1 MSRPRIL
8 YLDMVPGEFVQET
21 KLSGIGRYAAAR
33 GWEAVSIPERDSRP
47 DKLKALLS
55 AHRPVGCVVECT
67 IGRRDLPPRLFGA
80 VPVVYLDA
88 YASLYGPRAARV
100 APDDGAIVRAAMR
113 ELSAGRP
120 AAYAFV
126 GYYYATPWE
135 RAREKAF
142 RLQAKTTGNPFRVFR
157 HVPADRNDHGSRTI
171 RLAAWLSTLPRHC
184 AVMAVN
190 DQIAANVAL
199 AASRAGLGIPY
210 DLTLVGVDNNDSFLA
225 KATPAITTV
234 LIDYERAGFLAARML
249 GEQMGWGN
257 HRLPSIAIDCRR
269 TDCSRMPSN
278 AIDKS
283 APNVFGPLMVIRRES
298 TRGFGRREPY
308 ILDAVEIIRREAC
321 DGLTPAKLVARMPG
335 SRRHFE
341 QRFREAMGHSIL
353 DEIQTVQLE
362 KVCTLLAQT
371 DTTIEAIADFCGFG
385 SGRALRDLFRARF
398 KMSMREYRMR
408 SRG

>member
-88 YASLYGPRAARV
+88 YASLYGPQAARV

-120 AAYAFV
+120 AAYGFV

-135 RAREKAF
+135 RARHQAF
-142 RLQAKTTGNPFRVFR
+142 REQAGAAGKPFRVFR
-157 HVPADRNDHGSRTI
+157 HVPADRAGHGARSI
-171 RLAAWLSTLPRHC
+171 RLAVWLAALPRHA

-190 DQIAANVAL
+190 DQIAVDVSVA
-199 AASRAGLGIPY
+199 ARAAGLRIPQ
-210 DLTLVGVDNNDSFLA
+210 DMTLVGVDNKSVY
-225 KATPAITTV
+225 PALSSISTV
-234 LIDYERAGFLAARML
+234 QVDYECAGWRSAALLERLMSGRAGPGA
-249 GEQMGWGN
+249 EE
-257 HRLPSIAIDCRR
+257 I
-269 TDCSRMPSN
+269 
-278 AIDKS
+278 
-283 APNVFGPLMVIRRES
+283 FGPMMVVRRES

-341 QRFREAMGHSIL
+341 QRFREAMGHSVL
-353 DEIQTVQLE
+353 DEIQSVQLE
-362 KVCTLLAQT
+362 KVCMLLSRT
-371 DTTIEAIADFCGFG
+371 DTSIEAIADFCGFG
-385 SGRALRDLFRARF
+385 SGRALRTLFLARF
-398 KMSMREYRMR
+398 KMSMREYRKR
-408 SRG
+408 SRD

>member
-88 YASLYGPRAARV
+88 YASLYGPQAARV

-120 AAYAFV
+120 AAYGFV

-135 RAREKAF
+135 RARHQAF
-142 RLQAKTTGNPFRVFR
+142 REQAGAAGKPFRVFR
-157 HVPADRNDHGSRTI
+157 HVPADRAGHGARSI
-171 RLAAWLSTLPRHC
+171 RLAVWLAALPRHA

-190 DQIAANVAL
+190 DQIAVDVSVA
-199 AASRAGLGIPY
+199 ARAAGLRIPQ
-210 DLTLVGVDNNDSFLA
+210 DMTLVGVDNKSVY
-225 KATPAITTV
+225 PALSSISTV
-234 LIDYERAGFLAARML
+234 QVDYERAGWRSAAL
-249 GEQMGWGN
+249 LE
-257 HRLPSIAIDCRR
+257 RLMSGRAGPGAKEI
-269 TDCSRMPSN
+269 
-278 AIDKS
+278 
-283 APNVFGPLMVIRRES
+283 FGPMMVVRRES

-353 DEIQTVQLE
+353 DEIQSVQLE
-362 KVCTLLAQT
+362 KVCMLLSRT
-371 DTTIEAIADFCGFG
+371 DTSIEAIADFCGFG
-385 SGRALRDLFRARF
+385 SGRALRTLFLARF
-398 KMSMREYRMR
+398 KMSMREYRKR
-408 SRG
+408 SRD

>member
-88 YASLYGPRAARV
+88 YASLYGPQAARV

-120 AAYAFV
+120 AAYGFV

-135 RAREKAF
+135 RARHQAF
-142 RLQAKTTGNPFRVFR
+142 REQAGAAGKPFRVFR
-157 HVPADRNDHGSRTI
+157 HVPSDRAGHGARSV
-171 RLAAWLSTLPRHC
+171 RLAAWLAALPRHA

-190 DQIAANVAL
+190 DQIAVDVSVA
-199 AASRAGLGIPY
+199 ARAAGLRIPQ
-210 DLTLVGVDNNDSFLA
+210 DMTLVGVDNKSVY
-225 KATPAITTV
+225 PALSSISTV
-234 LIDYERAGFLAARML
+234 QVDYERAGWRSATLL
-249 GEQMGWGN
+249 E
-257 HRLPSIAIDCRR
+257 RLMSGRAGPGAEEI
-269 TDCSRMPSN
+269 
-278 AIDKS
+278 
-283 APNVFGPLMVIRRES
+283 FGPMMVVRRES

-341 QRFREAMGHSIL
+341 QRFREAMGHSVL
-353 DEIQTVQLE
+353 DEIQSVQLE
-362 KVCTLLAQT
+362 KVCMLLSRT
-371 DTTIEAIADFCGFG
+371 DTSIEAIADFCGFG
-385 SGRALRDLFRARF
+385 SGRALRTLFLARF
-398 KMSMREYRMR
+398 KMSMREYRKR
-408 SRG
+408 SRD